1 MHSTPS
7 RSTASTNCTAN
18 NTFPHR
24 LRRRRRN
31 NEECPDKNGG
41 FASLERRLPLTP
53 LLSITLCPATS
64 TTTSS
69 KSSSPSGKIQC
80 GNPIENEALTNPL
93 LRACVKRLLIGRVV
107 FCNNEGVN
115 EDDVVADGDFDTLSV
130 RVPSQP
136 TKHNDSPR
144 YDILNYRVLDVGVVA
159 RDEGNNSVDSGC
171 ISPRKGGAMNDHC
184 NNGKKSFVIIPSTR
198 IIFQNDQERNL
209 GNENSSSDDKQ
220 QSPSME
226 PLVQLQRLRLSVD
239 NREDSSYPQPSPL
252 AKRNAKIPPHQ
263 HILSSLQSILLFQLR
278 KLNSSNPLTKY
289 HQRRRPAIPRSFL
302 FTGPPGVGKTYSVRK
317 AIELA
322 NEWVATNFTTNM
334 TCTRQQHSTSQNASI
349 SKSTSPS
356 NKINLI
362 SIRGSELLASAKGGQ
377 TPMAAR
383 ELERHFRLAASL
395 CRSNRSE
402 SDNNNGRDG
411 RDFQPDAKATV
422 IFLDECDALVASSIV
437 AAMLAL
443 LLDKMEGSVDA
454 TAYRRTGDESD
465 GNREYDDGW
474 SNVVLVAATN
484 RIDAIPAFLRR
495 PGRLEKEIVVSPP
508 NADER
513 FDLLK
518 SLIGSSRESSIDRLR
533 NCEEG
538 ANFEME
544 SELFMTEALDDV
556 GIQSVADA
564 CVGYVAADLSA
575 LVRKAAMLSIE
586 RRFHNSTAPNTI
598 ISLQHRR
605 QQQRNNQS
613 HSTFITTQDLF
624 AAMNEVGASS
634 LRDANLSAPPKT
646 TWDDIAG
653 DVGGAKRALRQAI
666 EWPRIHKSAFRSL
679 GLSPPR
685 GVLLHG
691 PPGCAKTTLARAAAG
706 AAGVAFLS
714 LSPAEVYASSYVG
727 EAEAVVR
734 RVFDLARSAAP
745 CVLFF
750 DEIDSV
756 IGGEEGSSGGGG
768 KGHGMGRGMSGG
780 RGVSAEARVLST
792 FLNEM
797 DGVDG
802 SVEDGVLVLGA
813 TNRPG
818 TLDAALLRPGRFD
831 KVIYVPPPDEAGRQS
846 ILKMECTK
854 WHDSLLAY
862 RDIENQDANQNALI
876 ERENSIEKYFDIDF
890 LASESIS
897 GSMTGAEIV
906 GACRETAMKVLREI
920 MQRNPNICGSYS
932 SQPKHFSG
940 EIIDEWMHSLSRELE
955 LSLKNTR
962 PLLSD
967 FNVLEEYNRFDEEHR

>member
-1 MHSTPS
+1 MTHPS
-7 RSTASTNCTAN
+7 PPSSTASTNHPSKRS
-18 NTFPHR
+18 FPQR

-31 NEECPDKNGG
+31 NEECPDKIGG
-41 FASLERRLPLTP
+41 FASVESRV
-53 LLSITLCPATS
+53 LLSPLMSVTLCPTTS

-69 KSSSPSGKIQC
+69 TSSSISGILQY
-80 GNPIENEALTNPL
+80 GNTTDEEALTNPL
-93 LRACVKRLLIGRVV
+93 LRACVKRLLIGKVIYI
-107 FCNNEGVN
+107 NNGIDEENAAVH
-115 EDDVVADGDFDTLSV
+115 DDLHTLSV

-144 YDILNYRVLDVGVVA
+144 YDVLTYRVLDASGIA
-159 RDEGNNSVDSGC
+159 RDGANNCDDCFV
-171 ISPRKGGAMNDHC
+171 ISPNTKEAKKNERC
-184 NNGKKSFVIIPSTR
+184 NFRNAFVIIPSTR
-198 IIFQNDQERNL
+198 IIFQNEQEVRQE
-209 GNENSSSDDKQ
+209 GSDVLSDEKQ
-220 QSPSME
+220 QSTSMD
-226 PLVQLQRLRLSVD
+226 PLEQLQHLQLSGGT
-239 NREDSSYPQPSPL
+239 REDSYVPQSTPL
-252 AKRNAKIPPHQ
+252 AAKPKINPKMPPDQ

-278 KLNSSNPLTKY
+278 NLNSFNPHTK
-289 HQRRRPAIPRSFL
+289 HQQRQRPAIPRSFL

-322 NEWVATNFTTNM
+322 NEWVTTNFTTD
-334 TCTRQQHSTSQNASI
+334 TLFSHRQR
-349 SKSTSPS
+349 SKSKTSTS
-356 NKINLI
+356 NKINLV

-377 TPMAAR
+377 TSMAAR
-383 ELERHFRLAASL
+383 ELERQFRLAASL
-395 CRSNRSE
+395 CRSNMSE
-402 SDNNNGRDG
+402 SENNTREDG
-411 RDFQPDAKATV
+411 QEFRPDPKATV

-454 TAYRRTGDESD
+454 TACRGGDDEKY
-465 GNREYDDGW
+465 GNRECDDGW
-474 SNVVLVAATN
+474 SNLVLVAATN
-484 RIDAIPAFLRR
+484 RIDAIPTFLRR
-495 PGRLEKEIVVSPP
+495 PGRLEKEILVNPP

-513 FDLLK
+513 FELLK
-518 SLIGSSRESSIDRLR
+518 SLIGSSRESSIERSRYRGNDVVE
-533 NCEEG
+533 NKDSEEDLT
-538 ANFEME
+538 E
-544 SELFMTEALDDV
+544 SIDDA

-575 LVRKAAMLSIE
+575 LVRKAALFSIE
-586 RRFHNSTAPNTI
+586 RQFHNSITRNITRSFQNQKQEP
-598 ISLQHRR
+598 
-605 QQQRNNQS
+605 NNQS
-613 HSTFITTQDLF
+613 PTALITTQDLF
-624 AAMNEVGASS
+624 TAMNEVGASS

-756 IGGEEGSSGGGG
+756 IGGEDGSSGGGG

-831 KVIYVPPPDEAGRQS
+831 RVIYVPPPDEAGRKS
-846 ILKMECTK
+846 ILMMECTK
-854 WHDSLLAY
+854 WHDSLFSY
-862 RDIENQDANQNALI
+862 CTSDNQNENQNALI
-876 ERENSIEKYFDIDF
+876 DRRSSSIENYFDLDF
-890 LASESIS
+890 LASEAIS

-906 GACRETAMKVLREI
+906 GACRETAVKVLREM
-920 MQRNPNICGSYS
+920 MQRNPNICENYS
-932 SQPKHFSG
+932 SLTTYFSV
-940 EIIDEWMHSLSRELE
+940 EMISEWMQLLNYGLE

-967 FNVLEEYNRFDEEHR
+967 LNVLEEYNRFEKEHG